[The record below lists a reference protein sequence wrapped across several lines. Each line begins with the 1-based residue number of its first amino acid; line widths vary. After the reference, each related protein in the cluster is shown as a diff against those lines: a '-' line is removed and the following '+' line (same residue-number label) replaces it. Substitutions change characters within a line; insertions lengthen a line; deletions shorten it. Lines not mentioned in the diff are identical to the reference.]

1 MARKKKV
8 ESQEPIVVEQVVEVV
23 EQVVEVVAPVAKKCK
38 CIECGTVNESRP
50 CKRCGGHICR
60 DI

>member
-1 MARKKKV
+1 MARKKKL
-8 ESQEPIVVEQVVEVV
+8 ESQEPIVV